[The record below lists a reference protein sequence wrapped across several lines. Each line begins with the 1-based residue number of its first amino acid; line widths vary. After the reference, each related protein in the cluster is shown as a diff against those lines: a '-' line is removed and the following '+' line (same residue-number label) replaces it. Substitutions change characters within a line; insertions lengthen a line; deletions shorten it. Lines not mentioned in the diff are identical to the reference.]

1 MSIACVIIASEK
13 RRTLI
18 REKVLPSALRHL
30 GGEEVYVVG
39 DFEPGLGYTYL
50 PVPPITG
57 TTIDALVK
65 RDVGTLATNA
75 DGIFYLSDDHMLR
88 DMGVMPRDRLT
99 IGVPD
104 RRCGDRYGLNMG
116 LQDGYCGGHAG
127 LFPRELVQR
136 RPWSTMP
143 HHRLWDMLSS
153 HIYVEMGATLEQL
166 PYWTIEDVEP
176 NGRPW
181 L

>member
-13 RRTLI
+13 RRDLV
-18 REKVLPSALRHL
+18 RELVLPSAIQNVA
-30 GGEEVYVVG
+30 EVYVVG
-39 DFEPGLGYTYL
+39 DFEPGRGYSYL

-57 TTIDALVK
+57 TTIDALIK
-65 RDVGTLATNA
+65 RDAGTLATNA
-75 DGIFYLSDDHMLR
+75 DFIFYLSDDHIIER
-88 DMGVMPRDRLT
+88 AGEEPTGTT
-99 IGVPD
+99 IGVPE
-104 RRCGDRYGLNMG
+104 RRCGDHWGLNMG

-153 HIYVEMGATLEQL
+153 HIYVDMGASLMSM
-166 PYWTIEDVEP
+166 PDWRIADVEP
-176 NGRPW
+176 GATPW